1 MNYLSVDQISK
12 AYGEKVLFEN
22 ISFGLNKGEKT
33 ALVANNGAGK
43 STLLKIIMNQEA
55 ADAGIITTRNDISI
69 SMLPQEPDF
78 DADLTVKEVVTTAN
92 SGLIEIINYYH
103 SCVNDFSEVQSP
115 ENQKKLDNA
124 TSKMDIASAWDY
136 DRRLTQLLERFRI
149 NNPDQKISQMS
160 GGQIKRLSLA
170 LALLDEPDLLL
181 LDEPTN
187 HLDIDMIEWLEKYLE
202 ESRSTIL
209 MVTHDRYFL
218 DRVCDNII
226 ELTHGDIF
234 HHRGNYSYY
243 LEKKSE
249 REEVGRTELD
259 KAKKLMKTELEWI
272 RRMPKARTHKSKAR
286 IDSFE
291 GIKEKAT
298 NVKTKENLKLNVRM
312 SRIGNKILEMHNVSK
327 AFGDVVI
334 LDNFEYTFKKGE
346 RIGFVGGNGVGKST
360 FLNLIT
366 KAVHPDKGEIIT
378 GETIVYGHYR
388 QEGIV
393 IDESQKVIDVV
404 KDIAEII
411 PGDKGRMFTASQFLN
426 NFMFPPKVQNDF
438 VYKLSGGEKRR
449 LYLLTV
455 LMKNPNFLILDEP
468 TNDLDLLTL
477 NKLEEFL
484 DSYGGCLI
492 LVSHDR
498 YFLDRLVDHIF
509 VFEGDGKIKDYHSNY
524 TEYRILK
531 DEEERL
537 KRKEEAVVKKE
548 IAPQVRKEPSKRKLS
563 YKERKEYES
572 LMPEIE
578 SLENEK
584 SDLESKVN
592 SGDLGYEELTVVS
605 ERIGELI
612 EIIDEKTLRWM
623 ELDEIEGG

>member
-1 MNYLSVDQISK
+1 MNYLSVDRVSK
-12 AYGEKVLFEN
+12 AYGEKVLFDG
-22 ISFGLNKGEKT
+22 ISFGLNSGEKT

-43 STLLKIIMNQEA
+43 STLLRIIMDLEPSDGGEVTVRN
-55 ADAGIITTRNDISI
+55 GISV
-69 SMLPQEPDF
+69 SMLPQEPEF
-78 DADLTVKEVVTTAN
+78 DSDLTVSEVVATGN
-92 SGLIEIINYYH
+92 SGLMEIINHYH
-103 SCVNDFSEVQSP
+103 SCVSSFARSQSP
-115 ENQKKLDNA
+115 ENQKMLDEA
-124 TSKMDIASAWDY
+124 TSKMDIAAAWDY

-149 NNPDQKISQMS
+149 NNPDQKIGQMS

-170 LALLDEPDLLL
+170 IALLDEPDLLL

-202 ESRSTIL
+202 ESKSTIL

-226 ELTHGDIF
+226 ELTDGEIF

-243 LEKKSE
+243 LEKKSD
-249 REEVGRTELD
+249 REDIGRTELD
-259 KAKKLMKTELEWI
+259 KARKLMKKELEWI

-291 GIKEKAT
+291 NVKEKAT
-298 NVKTKENLKLNVRM
+298 NVRHEAELKLNVRM

-327 AFGDVVI
+327 AFGDTVI
-334 LDNFEYTFKKGE
+334 LDNFEYIFKKGE
-346 RIGFVGGNGVGKST
+346 RIGFVGGNGAGKST

-366 KAVHPDKGEIIT
+366 GALAPDKGEIIT
-378 GETIVYGHYR
+378 GETIVYGHYK

-411 PGDKGRMFTASQFLN
+411 PGDKGKMYTASQFLN

-455 LMKNPNFLILDEP
+455 LIKNPNFLILDEP

-477 NKLEEFL
+477 NKLEDFL

-498 YFLDRLVDHIF
+498 YFLDRLADHLF
-509 VFEGDGKIKDYHSNY
+509 VFEGGGNIKDYHSKY
-524 TEYRILK
+524 TEYRLLK
-531 DEEERL
+531 DEELRL
-537 KRKEEAVVKKE
+537 KRKEETSEKKEAAKPVKK
-548 IAPQVRKEPSKRKLS
+548 AQAKRKLS

-578 SLENEK
+578 ALESEK
-584 SDLESKVN
+584 SALEEKVN
-592 SGDLGYEELTVVS
+592 SGDLGYEELTKAS
-605 ERIGELI
+605 ERIGELM
-612 EIIDEKTLRWM
+612 ELVDEKMLRWM
-623 ELDEIEGG
+623 ELDEIEG